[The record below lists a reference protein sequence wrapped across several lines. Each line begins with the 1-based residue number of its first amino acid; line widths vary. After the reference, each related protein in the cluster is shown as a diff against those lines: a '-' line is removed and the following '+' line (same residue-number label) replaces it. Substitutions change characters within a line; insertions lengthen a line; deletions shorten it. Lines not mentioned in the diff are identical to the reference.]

1 MEIQLKT
8 IENDEAYLRQ
18 ISTDIDFKDDD
29 YRSYISSLKDYC
41 ENNAVFALSPIQIG
55 IPKRIIYIR
64 NTKANMDNNFKEG
77 YNEGIVYINPTI
89 ISMKGKTKFLE
100 GCQSCSYKKDDKL
113 IYYSCIVDRP
123 YLIEIEYYDI
133 NGNKKNK
140 TLEGFES
147 TVFSH
152 EYDHLNGILHMDRS
166 NEIFE
171 MTTDEMKEYRTS
183 NPYEVISKSDDFNY
197 LKKST
202 YKYVQR

>member
-1 MEIQLKT
+1 MEIKLKT

-18 ISTDIDFKDDD
+18 ISTDIDFKEDD
-29 YRSYISSLKDYC
+29 YKSYISSLKDYC

-183 NPYEVISKSDDFNY
+183 NPYGVISKSDDFNY
-197 LKKST
+197 
-202 YKYVQR
+202 